1 MNTKSSKKLNILLV
15 AIISLLVFV
24 ACSNMFNQTNSWL
37 KHDDKIGFV
46 LNVGSI
52 NITIKQN
59 EREIPNTGH
68 IYLNTKEIVG
78 DTDYALNVTITNNE
92 EGAGYYIRCQAI
104 AVIDGVAYN
113 INDCLTTDFV
123 KNADGWI
130 YNTDKS
136 VAGSYKPMNAG
147 QTLTIMQK
155 VRFPQSFVDTIQ
167 GQYVKLHLFV
177 EGSADGLFA

>member
-24 ACSNMFNQTNSWL
+24 ACSNIFNQTNSWL
-37 KHDDKIGFV
+37 KHEDKIGFV
-46 LNVGSI
+46 LNVGTI
-52 NITIKQN
+52 NITIKQD
-59 EREIPNTGH
+59 EREISNTGH

-78 DTDYALNVTITNNE
+78 DTDYTLNVTITNNE

-104 AVIDGVAYN
+104 AVIDGVVYN
-113 INDCLTTDFV
+113 INDCVTSDFV
-123 KNADGWI
+123 KNADGWM
-130 YNTDKS
+130 YNTDK
-136 VAGSYKPMNAG
+136 ADTENYKPMTAG
-147 QTLTIMQK
+147 QTLTMMQK

-177 EGSADGLFA
+177 EGSAEGTFG